1 MKFLDEVKIY
11 ISSGNGGPGCISFRR
26 EANVPKGGP
35 DGGNGGDGG
44 NVIIKTVDN
53 LNTLIDYRY
62 KQHFKAKSGQHG
74 MGKNRNGHNADDII
88 LKVPFGTEILNED
101 KNVKLADLVDKDDNI
116 ILAKGGIGGKGNA
129 FFKSSTNQSPRHA
142 QPGEKGEEKTI
153 WLRLKLIADVGLV
166 GLPNA
171 GKSTFLSKISSSR
184 PKIADYPFTT
194 LYPNLGVNRTDDKEF
209 VVADIP
215 GLIEDA
221 HIGKGL
227 GHKFLGHIERC
238 KVLLHLIDITNEN
251 ILESFQVIENELKA
265 YNEKVYN
272 KDQILV
278 FTKYDA
284 FNEKKLNDI
293 KKNIN
298 GINVKN
304 AFFISS
310 VTGFNID
317 SLCRKVNEMINND
330 KEKDDDNF
338 DQKSSTWE
346 P

>member
-53 LNTLIDYRY
+53 LNSLIDYRY

-153 WLRLKLIADVGLV
+153 WLRLKLIADVGLL
-166 GLPNA
+166 GFPNA
-171 GKSTFLSKISSSR
+171 GKSTLISSISEAK

-194 LYPNLGVNRTDDKEF
+194 LTPNLGVVEAKSLNPY
-209 VVADIP
+209 VIADIP
-215 GLIEDA
+215 GLIPGA
-221 HIGKGL
+221 AKGAGL
-227 GHKFLGHIERC
+227 GIRFLKHLSRV
-238 KVLLHLIDITNEN
+238 KLLLHLIDVSEIKPEDVEEKKNS
-251 ILESFQVIENELKA
+251 LDKELKEFDESLSKLEQWIVLTKA
-265 YNEKVYN
+265 DTKTESKDDYLSKAKKIYNNE
-272 KDQILV
+272 V
-278 FTKYDA
+278 F
-284 FNEKKLNDI
+284 L
-293 KKNIN
+293 
-298 GINVKN
+298 
-304 AFFISS
+304 ISS
-310 VTGFNID
+310 ITGEGL
-317 SLCRKVNEMINND
+317 SELVKKVSTKIIEINSNE
-330 KEKDDDNF
+330 
-338 DQKSSTWE
+338 
-346 P
+346 